1 MNSTRAPLRR
11 LIGTTTA
18 LCVGLGVAIG
28 SGIFR
33 TPGDIARQLNSPAW
47 IIAAWIGGGLFTLA
61 AGLVSAELG
70 TRFPRAGGEYAF
82 LKEAYGDFVGFFYGW
97 AYTFFGVGVG
107 VAIMAVAFGEV
118 CCDLLQLEARF
129 SPLAAVAGL
138 VAVTTINCIG
148 LRTGAGVQNVLT
160 LAKVLALAALAVAGL
175 LHSNATPP
183 TTTNSASSPGLV
195 AFAAALASA
204 LWSYDGA
211 TDSVKMAEEVKDV
224 HRALPRALISAS
236 LMVTALYVLV
246 NLAYLHVLT
255 PAEMAGSKFVGSDVM
270 ARIAGPA
277 GRTALSAITALILFG
292 ALVSTQLSSV
302 RVTFALARDGLAFG
316 VLSRM
321 SADQSPVA
329 ALVVVGAVSM
339 VFAAFRSFQQVLSIY
354 LFATAIL
361 FSLNY
366 ASLLVFRRRDRRPPE
381 NAFRCPA
388 APLLVAALIA
398 VQTGIALNI
407 AITNRRDT
415 LYTCLLLAI
424 IAAFYGVWRR
434 ARPNGPSVDSKP
446 PAP

>member
-1 MNSTRAPLRR
+1 VSSTHAPLRR

-18 LCVGLGVAIG
+18 LCVGLGVAVG

-47 IIAAWIGGGLFTLA
+47 IIAAWLGGGLFTLA

-82 LKEAYGDFVGFFYGW
+82 LKEAYGEFVGFFYGW

-107 VAIMAVAFGEV
+107 VAVMAVAFGEV
-118 CCDLLQLEARF
+118 CCDLLHVDARF
-129 SPLAAVAGL
+129 SPLAAIAGL
-138 VAVTTINCIG
+138 VVVTMINCIG

-175 LHSNATPP
+175 LHSGPAPV
-183 TTTNSASSPGLV
+183 TTMNNASSPALV

-224 HRALPRALISAS
+224 HRALPRALITAS

-270 ARIAGPA
+270 ERLAGPA

-316 VLSRM
+316 ILSRM
-321 SADQSPVA
+321 SPAQSPVA
-329 ALVVVGAVSM
+329 ALLTVGAVSM
-339 VFAAFRSFQQVLSIY
+339 VFAALRNFQQVLSIY

-366 ASLLVFRRRDRRPPE
+366 ASLLVFRRRDHVPPD
-381 NAFRCPA
+381 NVFHCPA

-398 VQTGIALNI
+398 VQTAIAFHI
-407 AITNRRDT
+407 AVANRRDT
-415 LYTCLLLAI
+415 LYTCLLLVI
-424 IAAFYGVWRR
+424 IAAFYVVWRR
-434 ARPNGPSVDSKP
+434 ARPRSASVDIKP
-446 PAP
+446 PLP